1 MLVVLS
7 PAFDGSD
14 RSYLKLAEATG
25 LVPYD
30 LRSRVKPGQWGV
42 LKAVGDVGQAQELA
56 AALEHAGLPV
66 VLLDREIAYDPARR
80 HVVVSRIDCGERDFT
95 LHLRDREMKIPYRAL
110 VCVVEGE
117 VQPGRVQG
125 VERGASQSASSSSNF
140 RAVAPTPG
148 EMLAF
153 REAHL
158 APAVG
163 FLAADLHF
171 ATVLW
176 VARIDVRSFDFGA
189 VRQKTVAGDLAA
201 LSDFLAARA
210 GVRVDRHVRH
220 SSLASAEQSSARRNA
235 TWPPPSLGQRSE
247 AADQRFD
254 SYSRYVGEAERLL
267 RRMR

>member
-7 PAFDGSD
+7 PTFDGSD
-14 RSYLKLAEATG
+14 RSYLKLAEVTG

-30 LRSRVKPGQWGV
+30 LRARVKPGQWGV
-42 LKAVGDVGQAQELA
+42 LKAVGDVAQAQELA
-56 AALEHAGLPV
+56 ARLEQAGLPV
-66 VLLDREIAYDPARR
+66 VLLERDVAYDPARR
-80 HVVVSRIDCGERDFT
+80 HVVVSSIACGERDFT
-95 LHLRDREMKIPYRAL
+95 LRLRDREMKIPYRAL

-117 VQPGRVQG
+117 VQPGRVQSG
-125 VERGASQSASSSSNF
+125 ERGASPNASSSSNF

-153 REAHL
+153 REAHA

-176 VARIDVRSFDFGA
+176 VARIDARSFDFGR
-189 VRQKTVAGDLAA
+189 VRQKTVAADLSA
-201 LSDFLAARA
+201 LSDFLAASA
-210 GVRVDRHVRH
+210 GVRVDRGVRH
-220 SSLASAEQSSARRNA
+220 SSLASAEQSSARHNA
-235 TWPPPSLGQRSE
+235 SWPPPSLGHRTE

>member
-7 PAFDGSD
+7 PTFDGSD
-14 RSYLKLAEATG
+14 RSYLKLAEVTG

-30 LRSRVKPGQWGV
+30 LRSRVKPGFWGV
-42 LKAVGDVGQAQELA
+42 LKAVGDVAQAQELA
-56 AALEHAGLPV
+56 ARLEQAGLPV

-80 HVVVSRIDCGERDFT
+80 HVVVSNIVCGERDFT
-95 LHLRDREMKIPYRAL
+95 LRLRDREMKIPYRAL

-117 VQPGRVQG
+117 VQPGRVQSAD
-125 VERGASQSASSSSNF
+125 RGSSSSASSSSNF

-153 REAHL
+153 REAHT
-158 APAVG
+158 APPVG

-176 VARIDVRSFDFGA
+176 VARIDVRSFDFGP
-189 VRQKTVAGDLAA
+189 VRQKTVAADLAA
-201 LSDFLAARA
+201 LSDFLAESS
-210 GVRVDRHVRH
+210 GVRVDRGVRH

-235 TWPPPSLGQRSE
+235 SWPPPSLGQRSE

>member
-56 AALEHAGLPV
+56 AELERAGLPV

-95 LHLRDREMKIPYRAL
+95 LHLRDRQMKIPYRAL

-125 VERGASQSASSSSNF
+125 PERASSPSASSSSNF
-140 RAVAPTPG
+140 RAVAPT
-148 EMLAF
+148 
-153 REAHL
+153 
-158 APAVG
+158 VG

-176 VARIDVRSFDFGA
+176 VARVDVRSFDFGA
-189 VRQKTVAGDLAA
+189 VRQRSVAADLAA

-220 SSLASAEQSSARRNA
+220 SSLASAEQSSARHNA
-235 TWPPPSLGQRSE
+235 SWPPPSLGHRTE

>member
-7 PAFDGSD
+7 PTFDGSD
-14 RSYLKLAEATG
+14 LSYQKLAEATG

-42 LKAVGDVGQAQELA
+42 LKAVGDVAQAQELA
-56 AALEHAGLPV
+56 ARLEHDGLPV
-66 VLLDREIAYDPARR
+66 VLLDREIANDPARR
-80 HVVVSRIDCGERDFT
+80 HVVVTRIDCGERDFT
-95 LHLRDREMKIPYRAL
+95 LRLRDREMKIPYRAL

-117 VQPGRVQG
+117 VQPGRVQNSD
-125 VERGASQSASSSSNF
+125 RPSTTSASSSSNF
-140 RAVAPTPG
+140 RAVSPTPA

-153 REAHL
+153 RESHA
-158 APAVG
+158 APAIG
-163 FLAADLHF
+163 YLAADLHF

-176 VARIDVRSFDFGA
+176 VARVDVRSFEFGP
-189 VRQKTVAGDLAA
+189 VRQKTVASDLSH
-201 LSDFLAARA
+201 LSDFLATRA
-210 GVRVDRHVRH
+210 GVRVDRGVRH

-235 TWPPPSLGQRSE
+235 SWPPPSLGQRSE